1 MMNTLL
7 DEHEKGK
14 HLQEKQDD
22 CLLCISRH
30 MVNPSSSETLEIYRY
45 IKEVLR
51 STELV
56 SPSSRK
62 SSVRYSY
69 QLITNLDISLREKLF
84 DEAIYGRTS

>member
-1 MMNTLL
+1 MIDKTQLFDLHN
-7 DEHEKGK
+7 KGN

-45 IKEVLR
+45 IKEVLW

-62 SSVRYSY
+62 KSEI
-69 QLITNLDISLREKLF
+69 LI
-84 DEAIYGRTS
+84 A